1 MAVAAAS
8 RPSLSLALSLAWAY
22 ACSATRLWPLT
33 GDLGVLGN
41 FEGLSRM
48 PPAKGL
54 SGSFDCEVAMRLGY
68 MINSKHLKRIYSPIK
83 E

>member
-8 RPSLSLALSLAWAY
+8 RASLSLALSLAWAC
-22 ACSATRLWPLT
+22 ACSATRLWPLI
-33 GDLGVLGN
+33 GDFGVLGI

-68 MINSKHLKRIYSPIK
+68 MTDGKHLKRVCSPIN